1 VTVLDPLRACE
12 RISLSYQR
20 YLTSTF
26 APRRAD
32 LRQAFDAA
40 LGTEIRLTKGPFLQ
54 ASPPFAQGASIDDL
68 VAEGVLAPEFRR
80 INADSFPTAR
90 KLHLHQEQ
98 AIRQSVTSD
107 RNLVVA
113 TGTGSGKTE
122 CFVIPIINHLLREE
136 AAGTLANHGVRALLL
151 YPMNALANDQVK
163 RLRRILVDLP
173 AITFGRYVG
182 ETTRREALAD
192 DEFRSRYPSEP
203 RLANELISRERMQQ
217 TPPHILLTNYA
228 MLEYLLLRP
237 EDSPLF
243 DGASGEHW
251 KFVVLDEAHVYNG
264 AQGTEVA
271 MLLRRVKDRV
281 LHSERGRLRCFATSA
296 TLGQG
301 PKDHPALVQF
311 AADLFDEPFACNAVG
326 PGPHD
331 VVTATHLP
339 LVQADAAHE
348 LPQTTY
354 QPLQRAFRSGGPA
367 PSLHDLVRGDCPGA
381 PTPSRG
387 EAPAAYLAR
396 LLRADKHV
404 VAVQEILEQGSAEL
418 HLIANQLFTGASAP
432 EDLVSLI
439 DLCVA
444 SRLRPDD
451 TPLIPARYHF
461 FLRSLAGAF
470 CCLHPGHDARTP
482 SLLLA
487 PHISCPSCARR
498 GITAAMFELGVCRA
512 CRAEYLVGQIRDI
525 DGEATMAP
533 VPELRALD
541 YLLLGEPIDADDEDG
556 AATGVS
562 DGSKPAAGQLCP
574 GCGRLGDD
582 GPPLCD
588 CPDRPTPV
596 RVWRI
601 RPAADSP
608 VLRSCAA
615 CSARTAGEVVSRF
628 LTGTDAPVAVIATDL
643 YQALP
648 PSDDRR
654 AADRI
659 GEGRKL
665 LTFSDSR
672 QDAAFFAPYLENTYG
687 RAVRR
692 RIIAEAIRDLSRR
705 DRPRTEDIVFAARKA
720 AEDALVLDPDGG
732 ALQNTGEV
740 GAWLAEELLAL
751 DRRQSL
757 EGTGMADIAVALPRR
772 YQAPRPLLDLG
783 FDEAEATYVLQLLL
797 ETVRAAGAIT
807 MPDGVDVRDER
818 FAPRN
823 FDFGLREQGSERGVI
838 SWLPVSSLNRRLD
851 LLAKIF
857 ARKNISADPRTVLGG
872 VWRHLTDR
880 DGSWTDVLVSS
891 SDPKRGALWRLSWKR
906 FEFSLLSEDHSPSR
920 CSTCQR
926 LWWRSV
932 AGVCPSWRCPGTV
945 TPIEDPDA
953 LMANHYASL
962 YRQLDPV
969 GMSVQEHT
977 AQLTSPRA
985 SSLQD
990 DFTNGKV
997 NVLSCSTTFEL
1008 GVDVG
1013 EIQTVL
1019 LRNVPP
1025 SSANYVQRA
1034 GRAGRRTDAAALV
1047 VTFAQRRNHDLT
1059 HFDNPRAMVDG
1070 FISPPAIL
1078 LDNPSIVR
1086 RHTHSVAFA
1095 AFERRCAAEEHSVH
1109 RTVGDFFSAGDGG
1122 DSADHE
1128 FVAWVQTHPA
1138 VVGDALLRVVP
1149 PGAADRVGLHDW
1161 SWVDALVRS
1170 APDEPS
1176 FGWLGR
1182 AGDDARDQLGTLRTL
1197 IDEAAAAENFGLAKR
1212 YQYLSRT
1219 LAERQL
1225 LGFLATRN
1233 VLPKYGFP
1241 VDVVELDLG
1250 TSGDTDAATLDL
1262 SRDLALAIS
1271 EYSPGSQVVA
1281 AKVLW
1286 MSTGLGVRTG
1296 HVWPTYRW
1304 AICGDCGA
1312 FRQHLAEL
1320 PPCAVCGSE
1329 KLAVGKTGTF
1339 VIPLFGFVGK
1349 RHAKPGESR
1358 PPRQSSTETYF
1369 GNYRDTPPD
1378 LEPVAELGGDV
1389 VVETRTSRQGRI
1401 TIVNRGPA
1409 GRGYRLCEWCGYGE
1423 AAPVSGRAGKGPAAH
1438 TDIRRPGRQCQGRLV
1453 HRQLG
1458 HEYLTDVT
1466 EIRLGLTIDEPA
1478 ALSTLYAVLEGVTA
1492 LTIARDD
1499 VNGTL
1504 YRYARELAPA
1514 LVVFDA
1520 VPGGAG
1526 HARRIAEHIPQVLYA
1541 ALARVETCECGAE
1554 TSCYNCLRNYRN
1566 QIHHDLLSRGAA
1578 AEVLRRVLGQEAT
1591 RPGGSRGARELDLA
1605 HESVRPLVRAAIE
1618 GGAPVPV
1625 AGFELGAGDWQVEVA
1640 WPDQCV
1646 AVLIDTVPERDAWLT
1661 REQWDARLLADWTTD
1676 ELLTTLR
1683 TSRPG

>member
-1 VTVLDPLRACE
+1 MTVLDPLRACE
-12 RISLSYQR
+12 RMSLSYKR

-32 LRQAFDAA
+32 LRQAFNAA
-40 LGTEIRLTKGPFLQ
+40 LDTEIRLTKGPFLQ
-54 ASPPFAQGASIDDL
+54 ASPPFAQGASVDDL
-68 VAEGVLAPEFRR
+68 VAEGVLERGFKRLKPE
-80 INADSFPTAR
+80 SFPTAR
-90 KLHLHQEQ
+90 KLHLHQEH
-98 AIRQSVTSD
+98 AIRQSVTGN
-107 RNLVVA
+107 RNLVIA

-122 CFVIPIINHLLREE
+122 CFLIPIIDHLLREE

-203 RLANELISRERMQQ
+203 RLSNELISRERMQQ

-243 DGASGEHW
+243 DGASGKHW

-264 AQGTEVA
+264 AQGTEIA

-281 LHSERGRLRCFATSA
+281 LQSERGRLRCFATSA

-301 PKDHPALVQF
+301 PTDHPALVRF
-311 AADLFDEPFACNAVG
+311 ATDLFDEPFACNASG

-331 VVTATHLP
+331 VVTATRLP
-339 LVQADAAHE
+339 LVQADAAYA
-348 LPQTTY
+348 LPQGSY
-354 QPLQRAFRSGGPA
+354 QPLQRAFRGGAPA
-367 PSLHDLVRGDCPGA
+367 PALHDLLVGDCPGA
-381 PTPSRG
+381 PIPTSG
-387 EAPAAYLAR
+387 ESSAAYLAR
-396 LLRADKHV
+396 FLRADKNV

-418 HLIANQLFTGASAP
+418 HLIANRIFTGASAP
-432 EDLVSLI
+432 DDLVALI

-444 SRLRPDD
+444 SRPRPDD
-451 TPLIPARYHF
+451 APLIPARYHF

-470 CCLHPGHDARTP
+470 CCLHPRHDARTP
-482 SLLLA
+482 SLVLA

-498 GITAAMFELGVCRA
+498 GIRTAMFELGVCRA
-512 CRAEYLVGQIRDI
+512 CRTEYLVGQIREF
-525 DGEATMAP
+525 DGEETMAP
-533 VPELRALD
+533 LPEPRAPD

-556 AATGVS
+556 AASGVA
-562 DGSKPAAGQLCP
+562 DGSKPAARQLCP

-582 GPPLCD
+582 GPPPCD
-588 CPDRPTPV
+588 CPDRPAPV
-596 RVWRI
+596 RVWRV

-615 CSARTAGEVVSRF
+615 CSARNAGEVVSRL

-665 LTFSDSR
+665 LTFADSR

-705 DRPRTEDIVFAARKA
+705 DSPRTEDVVFAARKA
-720 AEDALVLDPDGG
+720 AEAALVLDPDAGS
-732 ALQNTGEV
+732 LQNIGEV

-757 EGTGMADIAVALPRR
+757 EGTGLVDISVALPRR
-772 YQAPRPLLDLG
+772 YEPPMPLLGLG
-783 FDEAEATYVLQLLL
+783 FDEAEATDLLQLLL
-797 ETVRAAGAIT
+797 ETVRAGGAIT
-807 MPDGVDVRDER
+807 MPDGVDIRDER

-838 SWLPVSSLNRRLD
+838 SWLPVSALNRRLD

-857 ARKNISADPRTVLGG
+857 ARKNISVDPRTVLGG
-872 VWRHLTDR
+872 IWRHLTDPE
-880 DGSWTDVLVSS
+880 GPWTDVLVSS
-891 SDPKRGALWRLSWKR
+891 SDAKRGALWRLSWKR
-906 FEFSLLSEDHSPSR
+906 FDFSPLTEDHHPSR

-932 AGVCPSWRCPGTV
+932 AGICPSWRCPGTV
-945 TPIEDPDA
+945 SAIEGPET

-962 YRQLDPV
+962 YHQLDPV

-990 DFTNGKV
+990 DFTSGKV

-1013 EIQTVL
+1013 EIQAVL

-1047 VTFAQRRNHDLT
+1047 VTFAQRRNHDLN

-1070 FISPPAIL
+1070 FISPPSIL

-1095 AFERRCAAEEHSVH
+1095 AFERRCAADGRSVH
-1109 RTVGDFFSAGDGG
+1109 RTVGEFFCAIAGG
-1122 DSADHE
+1122 DSADHD
-1128 FVAWVQTHPA
+1128 FVKWLQTRPA

-1149 PGAADRVGLHDW
+1149 PATAGRVGLHDW
-1161 SWVDALVRS
+1161 SWVDALVHP

-1176 FGWLGR
+1176 YGWLGR
-1182 AGDDARDQLGTLRTL
+1182 AGDDARDQLGTLQSL
-1197 IDEAAAAENFGLAKR
+1197 IDEAAAAQNFGLAKR

-1250 TSGDTDAATLDL
+1250 SSGDTDAATLDL

-1281 AKVLW
+1281 AKALW
-1286 MSTGLGVRTG
+1286 MSTGLGVRAG

-1304 AICGDCGA
+1304 AICGECGA
-1312 FRQHLAEL
+1312 FRQHLVEL
-1320 PPCAVCGSE
+1320 PPCGVCGSE
-1329 KLAVGKTGTF
+1329 KLTVGKTGTF
-1339 VIPLFGFVGK
+1339 VIPMFGFVGK
-1349 RHAKPGESR
+1349 RHAKPGEAR
-1358 PPRQSSTETYF
+1358 PPRQSSTDTYF
-1369 GNYRDTPPD
+1369 GDYRDAPPD
-1378 LEPVAELGGDV
+1378 LEPVAGLGGDV
-1389 VVETRTSRQGRI
+1389 VVEVRTSRQGRI
-1401 TIVNRGPA
+1401 TIVNRGAA

-1423 AAPVSGRAGKGPAAH
+1423 AAPASGRAGKGPATHA
-1438 TDIRRPGRQCQGRLV
+1438 DIRRPGRQCQGKLV

-1466 EIRLGLTIDEPA
+1466 ELRLGLPIDEAA

-1504 YRYARELAPA
+1504 HRYARELAPA
-1514 LVVFDA
+1514 LIVFDA

-1526 HARRIAEHIPQVLYA
+1526 HARRIAEHVPQLLHA

-1566 QIHHDLLSRGAA
+1566 QIHHELLSRGTAA
-1578 AEVLRRVLGQEAT
+1578 AVLRRVLGLEANK
-1591 RPGGSRGARELDLA
+1591 PVGSRGARELDLI

-1625 AGFELGAGDWQVEVA
+1625 AGFELGAGDWQAEVA
-1640 WPDQCV
+1640 WPDLRV
-1646 AVLIDTVPERDAWLT
+1646 AVLMDTVPERDAWLR
-1661 REQWDARLLADWTTD
+1661 REQWDARLWAQWTSG
-1676 ELLTTLR
+1676 ELLSALR
-1683 TSRPG
+1683 RNTPR